1 MEIYQTPKP
10 WGTYEV
16 LLDDKLTKVKRI
28 TVYPGHR
35 LSLQSHEH
43 RQEQWTI
50 IEGKLTVVLGDEQ
63 LIFYPGESVHIP
75 LGAKHRAWNKGD
87 EIVQFIEVQT
97 GTYFGEDD
105 ITRYE
110 DDYGR
115 DGDGIESKM
124 TITAI
129 IDSKQHC

>member
-16 LLDDKLTKVKRI
+16 LLDDELTKVKRI

-43 RQEQWTI
+43 RQEQWTV

-75 LGAKHRAWNKGD
+75 LGVLVIGITTRRN
-87 EIVQFIEVQT
+87 IVRNTIQII
-97 GTYFGEDD
+97 GT
-105 ITRYE
+105 
-110 DDYGR
+110 
-115 DGDGIESKM
+115 
-124 TITAI
+124 
-129 IDSKQHC
+129 

>member
-1 MEIYQTPKP
+1 MEIYQTSKP

-87 EIVQFIEVQT
+87 EITPFHRHSNPPQSTKYILNHVRKRARPQ
-97 GTYFGEDD
+97 
-105 ITRYE
+105 
-110 DDYGR
+110 
-115 DGDGIESKM
+115 
-124 TITAI
+124 
-129 IDSKQHC
+129 